1 MNRMRLWRA
10 GRYSLPLGEKTYI
23 MAIVNVTPDSFS
35 DGGKYFST
43 EQAIRRALDAQDQG
57 ADIIDIG
64 AQSTRPGF
72 SPISAEEEEEEAAR
86 LVPVLEG
93 LRGRLHVPVSID
105 TFYPGVALESL
116 RLGADI
122 LNDVTGFSDPEMI
135 AAAAGADCGCIVM
148 HNTAFSIL
156 PDAPSHDA
164 GHEAEPITERVRG
177 FFDRRG
183 AELVRAGIAME
194 RICFDPG
201 IGFRKTLEENMGLLA
216 NTHLL
221 TDGLDSA
228 FLMAASRKRVIGA
241 PCGDPPFEQRMPG
254 TIAAHTIAQCGG
266 ADILR
271 VHDVP
276 EAVQAARVADALL
289 AQRRI
294 SHGV

>member
-35 DGGKYFST
+35 DGGKYFSA

-72 SPISAEEEEEEAAR
+72 SPISAEEEAAR

-164 GHEAEPITERVRG
+164 GHETEPITERVRG

-201 IGFRKTLEENMGLLA
+201 IGFGKTLEENMGLLA

-276 EAVQAARVADALL
+276 EAVQAAWVADALL

>member
-35 DGGKYFST
+35 DGGKYFSA

-105 TFYPGVALESL
+105 TFYPGVALGSL

-201 IGFRKTLEENMGLLA
+201 IGFGKTLEENMGLLA

>member
-35 DGGKYFST
+35 DGGKYFSA

-72 SPISAEEEEEEAAR
+72 SPISAEEEAAR

-201 IGFRKTLEENMGLLA
+201 IGFGKTLEENMGLLA

-241 PCGDPPFEQRMPG
+241 PCGNPPFEQRMPG

>member
-1 MNRMRLWRA
+1 MNRMSLWRA
-10 GRYSLPLGEKTYI
+10 GRDSLPLGEKTYI

-35 DGGKYFST
+35 DGGKYFSA

-72 SPISAEEEEEEAAR
+72 SPISAEEEAAR

-164 GHEAEPITERVRG
+164 GHETEPITERVRG

-201 IGFRKTLEENMGLLA
+201 IGFGKTLEENMGLLA

>member
-35 DGGKYFST
+35 DGGKYFSA
-43 EQAIRRALDAQDQG
+43 EQAIRRALDAQEQG

-72 SPISAEEEEEEAAR
+72 SPISAEEEAAR

-164 GHEAEPITERVRG
+164 GHEMEPITERVRG

-183 AELVRAGIAME
+183 AELVRAGIAVE

-201 IGFRKTLEENMGLLA
+201 IGFGKTLEENMGLLA

>member
-35 DGGKYFST
+35 DGGKYFSA

-72 SPISAEEEEEEAAR
+72 LPISAEEEAAR

-183 AELVRAGIAME
+183 AELVRAGIAVE

-201 IGFRKTLEENMGLLA
+201 IGFGKTLEENMGLLA

>member
-35 DGGKYFST
+35 DGGKYFSA

-72 SPISAEEEEEEAAR
+72 SPISAEEEAAR

-135 AAAAGADCGCIVM
+135 AAAAGSDCGCIVM

-164 GHEAEPITERVRG
+164 GYETEPITERVRG

-183 AELVRAGIAME
+183 AELVRAGIAVE

-201 IGFRKTLEENMGLLA
+201 IGFGKTLEENMGLLA

-276 EAVQAARVADALL
+276 EAVQAAWVADALL

>member
-35 DGGKYFST
+35 DGGKYFSA
-43 EQAIRRALDAQDQG
+43 EQAIRRALDAQEQG

-72 SPISAEEEEEEAAR
+72 SPISAEEEAAR

-164 GHEAEPITERVRG
+164 GHETEPITERVRG

-201 IGFRKTLEENMGLLA
+201 IGFGKTLEENMGLLA

>member
-35 DGGKYFST
+35 DGGKYFSA
-43 EQAIRRALDAQDQG
+43 EQAIRRAMDAQDQG

-72 SPISAEEEEEEAAR
+72 SPISAEEEAAR
-86 LVPVLEG
+86 LVPVLER

-105 TFYPGVALESL
+105 TFYPSVALESL

-148 HNTAFSIL
+148 HNTAVSIL

-183 AELVRAGIAME
+183 AELVRAGIAVE

-201 IGFRKTLEENMGLLA
+201 IGFGKTLEENMDLLA

>member
-35 DGGKYFST
+35 DGGKYFSA

-72 SPISAEEEEEEAAR
+72 SPISAEEEAEEAAR

-183 AELVRAGIAME
+183 AELVRAGIAVE

-201 IGFRKTLEENMGLLA
+201 IGFGKTLEENMDLLA

-241 PCGDPPFEQRMPG
+241 PCGNPPFEQRMPG

-289 AQRRI
+289 AQRRQAF
-294 SHGV
+294 

>member
-35 DGGKYFST
+35 DGGKYFSA

-72 SPISAEEEEEEAAR
+72 LPISAEEEAAR

-201 IGFRKTLEENMGLLA
+201 IGFGKTLEENMGLLA